1 MVNLKTYATS
11 GKADTSGF
19 VPYTGGTTNIIIAH
33 SIEVDSD
40 SEKLLLGDGQDASL
54 YYDGTDLIIDPQE
67 VGSGT
72 VKFLGNI
79 TFETTSDTI
88 AGVENQNL
96 VDKSATETISGDWN
110 FTNEIHAADGTEALP
125 SYTFNDDINTGMYR
139 IGPDNIG
146 FATVGNEKFR
156 IGVVIKC
163 SVKFAYE
170 DVITLI
176 TSATPDVRNGNV
188 FEMDGA
194 RIGGTIITNF
204 TNATEGQMIIFRAT
218 NNNVTIANGINIQLQ
233 GSTNFAMSDND
244 VITLMKFSDKWMETS
259 RMTV

>member
-1 MVNLKTYATS
+1 MVNLKTFASSKTDVS
-11 GKADTSGF
+11 NL
-19 VPYTGGTTNIIIAH
+19 VPYTGGTANITIAH
-33 SIEVDSD
+33 SISIDSD

-79 TFETTSDTI
+79 TFETTSNTI

-110 FTNEIHAADGTEALP
+110 FTDEIHAADGTESLP
-125 SYTFNDDINTGMYR
+125 SYTFNSDIDTGMYR
-139 IGPDNIG
+139 SASNIIG
-146 FATVGNEKFR
+146 FATSGNER
-156 IGVVIKC
+156 LTIGTEVKC
-163 SVKFAYE
+163 KTTFAYE

-176 TSATPDVRNGNV
+176 TSATPDVRLGNV

-194 RIGGTIITNF
+194 RIGGTAISNF
-204 TNATEGQMIIFRAT
+204 SNGVEGQIIIFRAT
-218 NNNVTIANGINIQLQ
+218 NNSVTINNGISIQLQ